1 MKVWISQRRRKL
13 KVCLDNEVMSKGGI
27 MESGGSLIDI
37 GQGKDCTASLTHYRL
52 GLMQP
57 INQADIKVVIQ
68 EEPICKR
75 NRVLDSDL

>member
-1 MKVWISQRRRKL
+1 
-13 KVCLDNEVMSKGGI
+13 